1 MIEVAIERHNRRVMR
16 SLILASASP
25 RRRELLGQLG
35 VSYTCLVSQVEDY
48 PAPPPPDLVEHLPA
62 LPLALPLEAHPT
74 LVAWRKAADV
84 SQQHP
89 DAIVLAA
96 DTEVAIDGTVLGK
109 PQNQD
114 HAIAMLRRLAGR
126 THTVLTGLC
135 IVMHPDMGTEG
146 FIYDQRRVLFDLVVS
161 RVTMRS
167 LSEDEI
173 AVYVA
178 SGESLDK
185 AGGYGLQSGG
195 AALIAAIDGSYTNV
209 VGLPLPAVA
218 RLLQIA
224 GIQPPIDPEQAYH
237 AWLRNQGKEPP
248 PWSIQP

>member
-35 VSYTCLVSQVEDY
+35 VSYTCLVSQVEDNPVPLPPELLNHA
-48 PAPPPPDLVEHLPA
+48 PALPVA
-62 LPLALPLEAHPT
+62 LPLAAHPT
-74 LVAWRKAADV
+74 LVAWRKAADI

-96 DTEVAIDGTVLGK
+96 DTEVAIDGMVLGK
-109 PQNQD
+109 PQNED

-135 IVMHPDMGTEG
+135 IMMPPDIGTEG
-146 FIYDQRRVLFDLVVS
+146 FIYNQRRVLFDLVVS

-173 AVYVA
+173 AAYVA